1 MEKETKNTWLFGW
14 CPVVLL
20 AVISVVSLSLFY
32 FPSQPQDLVSM
43 TEPSNRCEWTGKR
56 EVFPLS
62 GLLLGMCYSCMDVKI
77 VGGVGMP
84 PVEVYSDF
92 QMPDFYYCDSVRV
105 WIRQGDY
112 DRLLKANDKR
122 SDERLSVK
130 TYRIDVL
137 DRYDGWQRYV
147 AQHPHGSGGWF
158 AFGAM
163 AGILCIVLL
172 IKKVFYS

>member
-1 MEKETKNTWLFGW
+1 MKKETQRHSHGGWWIVLF
-14 CPVVLL
+14 L
-20 AVISVVSLSLFY
+20 AVFSFVSLLMFY
-32 FPSQPQDLVSM
+32 FPRQPEDLVPLVES
-43 TEPSNRCEWTGKR
+43 SDRCEWTGKKD
-56 EVFPLS
+56 VFPLS
-62 GLLLGMCYSCMDVKI
+62 GILLGMAYSCMDVKV

-92 QMPDFYYCDSVRV
+92 QMPVLYYCDSVRV

-122 SDERLSVK
+122 RDERLSVK

-158 AFGAM
+158 AFGAL

-172 IKKVFYS
+172 IKKVFYF

>member
-1 MEKETKNTWLFGW
+1 
-14 CPVVLL
+14 
-20 AVISVVSLSLFY
+20 
-32 FPSQPQDLVSM
+32 
-43 TEPSNRCEWTGKR
+43 
-56 EVFPLS
+56 
-62 GLLLGMCYSCMDVKI
+62 
-77 VGGVGMP
+77 
-84 PVEVYSDF
+84 
-92 QMPDFYYCDSVRV
+92 V

-158 AFGAM
+158 AFGAL

-172 IKKVFYS
+172 IKKVFYF